1 MLWVILI
8 MISIA
13 IYQVPGLLRQKKW
26 RELAVFALVW
36 LVAGIYAFLA
46 VMRYPL
52 PSVIE
57 MLTFANKILSLPF
70 LKTGS

>member
-70 LKTGS
+70 

>member
-1 MLWVILI
+1 LLWVVLI

-13 IYQVPGLLRQKKW
+13 IYQVPDLLRQKKW
-26 RELAVFALVW
+26 RELAAFALLW
-36 LVAGIYAFLA
+36 LTAGIYAFLA
-46 VMRYPL
+46 VIRYPL

-57 MLTFANKILSLPF
+57 ALVFVNKILSLPF

>member
-1 MLWVILI
+1 MFWVILI

-13 IYQVPGLLRQKKW
+13 IYQVPGLLQQKMW
-26 RELAVFALVW
+26 RELAAFALVW
-36 LVAGIYAFLA
+36 LTAGIYALLV

-52 PSVIE
+52 PTVIE
-57 MLTFANKILSLPF
+57 MLSFVNKMLPLPF